1 MTISNPTNALTKL
14 VGEDSNNG
22 VPVRLC
28 DSAGNLPNTS
38 QRTVIVNA
46 AAYTAS
52 GVSAAQQLNALY
64 NELLFLLKV
73 TAVAGTSPTLN
84 VFIDVS
90 DDGGTTWYQAAQLG
104 PSNIAAVPAQTQGA
118 YPSGYILT
126 LSASASNSTSW
137 GDTFRVRYQIT
148 GTTPSFTFQVTCI
161 AKNSS

>member
-1 MTISNPTNALTKL
+1 MTISNPVAAFTKL

-22 VPVRLC
+22 VPVRLV
-28 DSAGNLPNTS
+28 DNTGNLPTTQLRS
-38 QRTVIVNA
+38 TIIA
-46 AAYTAS
+46 SAAYPVS
-52 GVSAAQQLNALY
+52 GVSAAQQLNGLY

-73 TAVAGTSPTLN
+73 TAMSGTGGPTLN

-104 PSNIAAVPAQTQGA
+104 PNNIAAVPATTQGA

-126 LSASASNSTSW
+126 LSGKAGSSSSW

-148 GTTPSFTFQVTCI
+148 GTTPSWTFQVVAI
-161 AKNSS
+161 AKAN